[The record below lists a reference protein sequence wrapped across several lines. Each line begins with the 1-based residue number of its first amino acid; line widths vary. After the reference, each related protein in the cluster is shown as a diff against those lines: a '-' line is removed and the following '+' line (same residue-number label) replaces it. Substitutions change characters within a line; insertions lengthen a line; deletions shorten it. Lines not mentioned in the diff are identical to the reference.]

1 MIEVSKVGR
10 GYNALS
16 LTVLAKSMPNNL
28 RPCATLGAMIRR
40 LVGTLLDELGC
51 LRDVSTCKVTSF
63 VI

>member
-1 MIEVSKVGR
+1 M
-10 GYNALS
+10 S

-63 VI
+63 VN